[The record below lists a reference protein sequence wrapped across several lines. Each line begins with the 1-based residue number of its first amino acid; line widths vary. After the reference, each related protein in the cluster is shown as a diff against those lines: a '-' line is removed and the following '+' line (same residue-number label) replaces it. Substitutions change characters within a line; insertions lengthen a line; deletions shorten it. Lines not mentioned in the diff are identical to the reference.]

1 MSAPLRGAPLLAA
14 LSAAM
19 VLVLGGPAVAQDRNT
34 IRLTVGEST
43 LVRTEAPI
51 TRVIVGNEN
60 IADVR
65 ATSAREVLVVGVGR
79 GSTTVSITAGGDR
92 QDYTILVT
100 AVEVGSLLALTRSF
114 LGEVEGIYARVF
126 GDTVVLEGEA
136 MTMEDF
142 GRAQRAVELFG
153 PVIRNL
159 VRFRPSAIEEVNRV
173 IQRNGLAG
181 VRATLVGGRLFLE
194 GSVGSESEMR
204 KAEAITRAYGLQVEN
219 LLTIGQGR
227 MLEIAVEFLEIRRSG
242 FDQIGIA
249 YPTNASVQA
258 SAGGVFNFVGAG
270 QDSLLV
276 NVLGNTPGAALNLLF
291 RSGYARLLAQ
301 PRLVC
306 ASGARAEFLAGGEVP
321 VVVTTQ
327 SSVSVDFKPFGVRLE
342 TAPIADSL
350 GNVSMEIVSEVSEVD
365 ESLRTLGVPGFRT
378 RRVRTNVTVRDGET
392 IVLSGLF
399 QNTQQKA
406 VQRFPILGHIPIIG
420 ELFRSR
426 EFRRDRSNLAIF
438 VTPRVVTPES
448 PRIQRAIREMQDLYL
463 DAESDVN
470 WNVLD

>member
-1 MSAPLRGAPLLAA
+1 MPRSRFEAWLLPGLVASALIVRAPL
-14 LSAAM
+14 
-19 VLVLGGPAVAQDRNT
+19 AVAQERNT

-43 LVRTEAPI
+43 LVRQDAPI
-51 TRVIVGNEN
+51 TRVVVGNEN

-79 GSTTVSITAGGDR
+79 GTTTVSITAGGDR
-92 QDYTILVT
+92 KDYTVIVT
-100 AVEVGSLLALTRSF
+100 AVEVGSLLGLVRNF
-114 LGEVEGIYARVF
+114 LGEVEGIHARVF
-126 GDTVVLEGEA
+126 GDNVVLEGEA
-136 MTMEDF
+136 MTMDDF

-153 PVIRNL
+153 PVIKNL
-159 VRFRPSAIEEVNRV
+159 VHFRPTAIEEVNRI

-181 VRATLVGGRLFLE
+181 VRANLVGGRLFLE
-194 GSVGSESEMR
+194 GSVGSEPEMR
-204 KAEAITRAYGLQVEN
+204 KAEAIVSAYGLQAEN

-249 YPTNASVQA
+249 YPSSA
-258 SAGGVFNFVGAG
+258 SASANATGVFNLIGPG

-276 NVLGNTPGAALNLLF
+276 NVLGNTPGAAINLLF

-327 SSVSVDFKPFGVRLE
+327 SSISVDFKPFGIRLE
-342 TAPIADSL
+342 TAPVADSL
-350 GNVSMEIVSEVSEVD
+350 GHVSMEIVSEVSEVD

-399 QNTQQKA
+399 QNNQQKA
-406 VQRFPILGHIPIIG
+406 VQKFPILGHIPIIG

-426 EFRRDRSNLAIF
+426 EFRRDRSNLAVF
-438 VTPRVVTPES
+438 VTPRVVTPET
-448 PRIQRAIREMQDLYL
+448 PRIQRAIREMQQMYEE
-463 DAESDVN
+463 AESDVN